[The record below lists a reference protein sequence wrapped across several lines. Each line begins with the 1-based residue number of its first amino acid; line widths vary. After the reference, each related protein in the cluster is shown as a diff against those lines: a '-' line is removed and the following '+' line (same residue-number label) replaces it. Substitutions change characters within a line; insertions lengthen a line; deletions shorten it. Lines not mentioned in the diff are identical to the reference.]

1 MHDIVVIGGGTAG
14 LTAAIYAAR
23 AGKSV
28 LILEG
33 NGYGGQITAAP
44 KIQNYPGFSSIS
56 GTEFADK
63 LTEQAL
69 SFGAETEFEAATSIT
84 TDPLCVNTES
94 ASYPC
99 KAVII
104 ATGAKHKHLG
114 VKGESEF
121 EGKGVSYC
129 AVCDGAFYKDKTVA
143 VIGGGNTA
151 MNDADFLSGY
161 CKKVYVVH
169 RRDTF
174 RATGDELERLNK
186 PNIERVMN
194 STVSE
199 IVGGSEVR
207 AIKLNKSGTEVELK
221 VDGVFVAVGQAP
233 DNRAFANVIELDES
247 GFAVSNED
255 CKGKVDG
262 VFVAGDCRRKQ
273 VRQLTTAVC
282 DGAVAALAACKSIR
296 N

>member
-28 LILEG
+28 LVLEG

-44 KIQNYPGFSSIS
+44 KVQNYPGFSSIS

-69 SFGAETEFEAATSIT
+69 SFGAETEFETATSIT
-84 TDPLCVNTES
+84 VDPLCVNTES

-99 KAVII
+99 KAVIV

-129 AVCDGAFYKDKTVA
+129 AVCDGAFYKGKTVA

-174 RATGDELERLNK
+174 RATGEELERLNK
-186 PNIERVMN
+186 PNIETVMQA
-194 STVSE
+194 TVSE
-199 IVGGSEVR
+199 IVGDSEVR

-233 DNRAFANVIELDES
+233 DNSAFANVIELDEF
-247 GFAVSNED
+247 GFAASNED
-255 CKGKVDG
+255 CKGKVEG

-273 VRQLTTAVC
+273 VRQLTTAVS
-282 DGAVAALAACKSIR
+282 DGAVAALAACKYIG
-296 N
+296 

>member
-1 MHDIVVIGGGTAG
+1 MYDIIVIGGGTAG

-28 LILEG
+28 LVLEG
-33 NGYGGQITAAP
+33 NGYGGQITAAV
-44 KIQNYPGFSSIS
+44 KVENFPGFSSIS
-56 GTEFADK
+56 GVEFADK

-69 SFGAETEFEAATSIT
+69 SFGAETEFDTATSIT
-84 TDPLCVNTES
+84 VNPLCVNTTS

-104 ATGAKHKHLG
+104 ATGAKHKRLG

-129 AVCDGAFYKDKTVA
+129 AVCDGAFYKGKTVA

-151 MNDADFLSGY
+151 VNDAEFLSGY

-169 RRDTF
+169 RRDAF
-174 RATGDELERLNK
+174 RATGEELERLNK
-186 PNIERVMN
+186 PNIEKVMQ

-199 IVGGSEVR
+199 IIGDSEVR
-207 AIKLNKSGTEVELK
+207 AIRVKTPGAEREIA

-233 DNRAFANVIELDES
+233 DNGAFANVLSLDEF
-247 GFAVSNED
+247 GFVVSNED
-255 CKGKVDG
+255 CKTLTDG
-262 VFVAGDCRRKQ
+262 VFVAGDCRAKN
-273 VRQLTTAVC
+273 VRQLTTAVG
-282 DGAVAALAACKSIR
+282 DGAVAALAACKFIG
-296 N
+296 